1 MMDGKTNGR
10 DNSIITPREINV
22 LGPEIANLIAA
33 GEVVDRPASVIKE
46 LLENAIDSGAT
57 IITTE
62 IQRGGVTYMRVTDN
76 GCGITFDDLPK
87 TILRHATSK
96 IKTAEDLNSIWTLG
110 FRGEALA
117 AIAAV
122 SHLRII
128 SRPQTEEFGG
138 LLDVVGGEVISHTE
152 TGCSPGTTVIVEDL
166 FANVPARRKFLK
178 KDVSEAVA
186 IYAIFERV
194 ALSHPEISFRLISDG
209 ALKMRTEGNGDLRSA
224 IYSILGRDFTQRT
237 IPVSYE
243 YEGVGVT
250 GYIGMPD
257 TARANRNGQM
267 FFINGRYVR
276 TLTAQAALEQAY
288 RTFIPEDRFPACV
301 LMINIP
307 PGFVDVNVHPA
318 KLEVK
323 FSNEKLIFEAVY
335 YAVRPTLEEKMTFAE
350 LPLGINAPSAID
362 NYKCRAQTV
371 AASFAPVHDST
382 QDKRPEQ
389 ITIEETS
396 QNKATNQKS
405 DFSQVFTP
413 AQNITKAQ
421 QKPFVKSE
429 TPSSSITPALLESM
443 AAIVKSN
450 QQEVLTYDEV
460 STSSPSDKDTTQSLP
475 SEYQETIEDKNK
487 GIHENADSPKTEYK
501 ILGEAWDCYVIVE
514 TSRSLYLIDKH
525 AAHERILFERLRRN
539 MRERA
544 AEGASQLLISPLR
557 VQLTT
562 EEAAVISEYS
572 SDIRATGF
580 DFTLDGNT
588 AIITALPQNFT
599 PEMATEAFVVFGSEL
614 QVSVGEAR
622 DAIFERTLFS
632 CACKAA
638 IKGGRVYSDAH
649 IRWLCDELF
658 SLPDIKYCPHGR
670 PVTLEIT
677 KSSLDRQ
684 FGRIK

>member
-1 MMDGKTNGR
+1 MMNGKTNDKNIDCIKPHG
-10 DNSIITPREINV
+10 INV
-22 LGPEIANLIAA
+22 LEPEIANLIAA

-128 SRPQTEEFGG
+128 SRPHTEEFGG
-138 LLDVVGGEVISHTE
+138 LLDVVGGEIISHTE
-152 TGCSPGTTVIVEDL
+152 TGCSTGTTVIVEDL

-178 KDVSEAVA
+178 KDVSEAAA
-186 IYAIFERV
+186 IYAIFERI

-224 IYSILGRDFTQRT
+224 IYSILGREFTQRT

-243 YEGVGVT
+243 YNGVGVT

-276 TLTAQAALEQAY
+276 TITAQVALEQAY

-307 PGFVDVNVHPA
+307 VGFVDINVHPA

-323 FSNEKLIFEAVY
+323 FSNEKLIFEAIY
-335 YAVRPTLEEKMTFAE
+335 YAVRPALEENMRFAE
-350 LPLGINAPSAID
+350 LPLGSKTPSATD
-362 NYKCRAQTV
+362 SYKRRAQAA
-371 AASFAPVHDST
+371 AASFAPVRDG
-382 QDKRPEQ
+382 
-389 ITIEETS
+389 S
-396 QNKATNQKS
+396 QNRKPTQIEI
-405 DFSQVFTP
+405 TP
-413 AQNITKAQ
+413 KQNITKAQ
-421 QKPFVKSE
+421 ETQQKHSVKSE
-429 TPSSSITPALLESM
+429 TPSQVTPDLLASI
-443 AAIVKSN
+443 AAIVKTN
-450 QQEVLTYDEV
+450 QTQPLTSDETL
-460 STSSPSDKDTTQSLP
+460 TSSPDTSATKKSL
-475 SEYQETIEDKNK
+475 SESQETIE
-487 GIHENADSPKTEYK
+487 GTGTLENETSPVTEYK

-514 TSRSLYLIDKH
+514 TSCSIYLIDKH

-544 AEGASQLLISPLR
+544 AEGASQLLMTPLK
-557 VQLTT
+557 VQLTS
-562 EEAAVISEYS
+562 EEAAVITEYS

-588 AIITALPQNFT
+588 AIITALPQGFT
-599 PEMATEAFVVFGSEL
+599 TEMATEAFVVFGSEL
-614 QVSVGEAR
+614 QVSVGETR

-638 IKGGRVYSDAH
+638 IKGGRVYGDAH

-658 SLPDIKYCPHGR
+658 SLRDIKYCPHGR

>member
-1 MMDGKTNGR
+1 MMNGKTNDKNIDCIKPHG
-10 DNSIITPREINV
+10 INV
-22 LGPEIANLIAA
+22 LEPEIANLIAA

-128 SRPQTEEFGG
+128 SRPHTEEFGG
-138 LLDVVGGEVISHTE
+138 LLDVVGGEIISHTE
-152 TGCSPGTTVIVEDL
+152 TGCSTGTTVIVEDL

-178 KDVSEAVA
+178 KDVSEAAA
-186 IYAIFERV
+186 IYAIFERI

-224 IYSILGRDFTQRT
+224 IYSILGREFTQRT

-243 YEGVGVT
+243 YNGVGVT

-276 TLTAQAALEQAY
+276 TITAQVALEQAY

-307 PGFVDVNVHPA
+307 VGFVDINVHPA

-323 FSNEKLIFEAVY
+323 FSNEKLIFESIY
-335 YAVRPTLEEKMTFAE
+335 YAVRPALEENMRFAE
-350 LPLGINAPSAID
+350 LPLGSKTPSATD
-362 NYKCRAQTV
+362 SYKRRAQAA
-371 AASFAPVHDST
+371 AASFAPVRDG
-382 QDKRPEQ
+382 
-389 ITIEETS
+389 S
-396 QNKATNQKS
+396 QNRKPTQIEI
-405 DFSQVFTP
+405 TP
-413 AQNITKAQ
+413 KQNITKAQ
-421 QKPFVKSE
+421 ETQQKHSVKSE
-429 TPSSSITPALLESM
+429 TPSQVTPDLLASI
-443 AAIVKSN
+443 AAIVKTN
-450 QQEVLTYDEV
+450 QTQPLTSDETL
-460 STSSPSDKDTTQSLP
+460 TSSPDTSATKKSL
-475 SEYQETIEDKNK
+475 SESQETIE
-487 GIHENADSPKTEYK
+487 GTGTLENETSPVTEYK

-514 TSRSLYLIDKH
+514 TSCSIYLIDKH

-544 AEGASQLLISPLR
+544 AEGASQLLMTPLK
-557 VQLTT
+557 VQLTS
-562 EEAAVISEYS
+562 EEAAVITEYS

-588 AIITALPQNFT
+588 AIITALPQGFT
-599 PEMATEAFVVFGSEL
+599 TEMATEAFVVFGSEL
-614 QVSVGEAR
+614 QVSVGETR

-638 IKGGRVYSDAH
+638 IKGGRVYGDAH

>member
-1 MMDGKTNGR
+1 MNGKTNDKNIDCIKPHG
-10 DNSIITPREINV
+10 INV
-22 LGPEIANLIAA
+22 LEPEIANLIAA

-128 SRPQTEEFGG
+128 SRPHTEEFGG
-138 LLDVVGGEVISHTE
+138 LLDVVGGEIISHTE
-152 TGCSPGTTVIVEDL
+152 TGCSTGTTVIVEDL

-178 KDVSEAVA
+178 KDVSEAAA
-186 IYAIFERV
+186 IYAIFERI

-224 IYSILGRDFTQRT
+224 IYSILGREFTQRT

-243 YEGVGVT
+243 YNGVGVT

-276 TLTAQAALEQAY
+276 TITAQVALEQAY

-307 PGFVDVNVHPA
+307 VGFVDINVHPA

-323 FSNEKLIFEAVY
+323 FSNEKLIFEAIY
-335 YAVRPTLEEKMTFAE
+335 YAVRPALEENMRFAE
-350 LPLGINAPSAID
+350 LPLGSKTPSATD
-362 NYKCRAQTV
+362 SYKRRAQAA
-371 AASFAPVHDST
+371 AASFAPVRDG
-382 QDKRPEQ
+382 
-389 ITIEETS
+389 S
-396 QNKATNQKS
+396 QNRKPTQIEI
-405 DFSQVFTP
+405 TP
-413 AQNITKAQ
+413 KQNITKAQ
-421 QKPFVKSE
+421 ETQQKHSVKSE
-429 TPSSSITPALLESM
+429 TPSQVTPDLLASI
-443 AAIVKSN
+443 AAIVKTN
-450 QQEVLTYDEV
+450 QTQPLTSDETL
-460 STSSPSDKDTTQSLP
+460 TSSPDTSATKKSL
-475 SEYQETIEDKNK
+475 SESQETIE
-487 GIHENADSPKTEYK
+487 GTGTLENETSPVTEYK

-514 TSRSLYLIDKH
+514 TSCSIYLIDKH

-544 AEGASQLLISPLR
+544 AEGASQLLMTPLK
-557 VQLTT
+557 VQLTS
-562 EEAAVISEYS
+562 EEAAVITEYS

-588 AIITALPQNFT
+588 AIITALPQGFT
-599 PEMATEAFVVFGSEL
+599 TEMATEAFVVFGSEL
-614 QVSVGEAR
+614 QVSVGETR

-638 IKGGRVYSDAH
+638 IKGGRVYGDAH

-658 SLPDIKYCPHGR
+658 SLRDIKYCPHGR

>member
-1 MMDGKTNGR
+1 MMNGKTNDKNIDCIKPHG
-10 DNSIITPREINV
+10 INV
-22 LGPEIANLIAA
+22 LEPEIANLIAA

-128 SRPQTEEFGG
+128 SRPHTEEFGG

-178 KDVSEAVA
+178 KDVSEAAA

-276 TLTAQAALEQAY
+276 TITAQVALEQAY

-307 PGFVDVNVHPA
+307 VGFVDINVHPA

-323 FSNEKLIFEAVY
+323 FSNEKLIFEAIY
-335 YAVRPTLEEKMTFAE
+335 YAVRPALEENMRFAE
-350 LPLGINAPSAID
+350 LPLGSKTPSATD
-362 NYKCRAQTV
+362 SYKRRAQAA
-371 AASFAPVHDST
+371 AASFAPVRDG
-382 QDKRPEQ
+382 
-389 ITIEETS
+389 S
-396 QNKATNQKS
+396 QNRKPTQIEI
-405 DFSQVFTP
+405 TP
-413 AQNITKAQ
+413 KQNITKAQ
-421 QKPFVKSE
+421 ETQQKHSVKSE
-429 TPSSSITPALLESM
+429 TPSQVTPDLLASI
-443 AAIVKSN
+443 AAIVKTN
-450 QQEVLTYDEV
+450 QTQPLTSDETL
-460 STSSPSDKDTTQSLP
+460 TSSPDTSATKKSL
-475 SEYQETIEDKNK
+475 SESQETIE
-487 GIHENADSPKTEYK
+487 GTGTLENETSPVTEYK

-514 TSRSLYLIDKH
+514 TSCSIYLIDKH

-544 AEGASQLLISPLR
+544 AEGASQLLMTPLK
-557 VQLTT
+557 VQLTS
-562 EEAAVISEYS
+562 EEAAVITEYS

-588 AIITALPQNFT
+588 AIITALPQGFT
-599 PEMATEAFVVFGSEL
+599 TEMATEAFVVFGSEL
-614 QVSVGEAR
+614 QVSVGETR

-638 IKGGRVYSDAH
+638 IKGGRVYGDAH

>member
-1 MMDGKTNGR
+1 MNGKTNDKNIDCIKPHG
-10 DNSIITPREINV
+10 INV
-22 LGPEIANLIAA
+22 LEPEIANLIAA

-76 GCGITFDDLPK
+76 GRGITFDDLPK

-117 AIAAV
+117 ASAAV

-128 SRPQTEEFGG
+128 SRPHTEEFGG
-138 LLDVVGGEVISHTE
+138 LLDVVGGEIISHTE
-152 TGCSPGTTVIVEDL
+152 TGCSTGTTVIVEDL

-178 KDVSEAVA
+178 KDVSEAAA
-186 IYAIFERV
+186 IYAIFERI

-224 IYSILGRDFTQRT
+224 IYSILGREFTQRT

-243 YEGVGVT
+243 YNGVGVT

-276 TLTAQAALEQAY
+276 TITAQVALEQAY

-307 PGFVDVNVHPA
+307 VGFVDINVHPA

-323 FSNEKLIFEAVY
+323 FSNEKLIFEAIY
-335 YAVRPTLEEKMTFAE
+335 YAVRPALEENMRFAE
-350 LPLGINAPSAID
+350 LPLGSKTPSATD
-362 NYKCRAQTV
+362 SYKRRAQAA
-371 AASFAPVHDST
+371 AASFAPVRDG
-382 QDKRPEQ
+382 
-389 ITIEETS
+389 S
-396 QNKATNQKS
+396 QNRKPTQIEI
-405 DFSQVFTP
+405 TP
-413 AQNITKAQ
+413 KQNITKAQ
-421 QKPFVKSE
+421 ETQQKHSVKSE
-429 TPSSSITPALLESM
+429 TPSQVTPDLLASI
-443 AAIVKSN
+443 AAIVKTN
-450 QQEVLTYDEV
+450 QTQPLTSDETL
-460 STSSPSDKDTTQSLP
+460 TSSPDTSATKKSL
-475 SEYQETIEDKNK
+475 SESQETIE
-487 GIHENADSPKTEYK
+487 GTGTLENETSPVTEYK

-514 TSRSLYLIDKH
+514 TSCSIYLIDKH

-544 AEGASQLLISPLR
+544 AEGASQLLMTPLK
-557 VQLTT
+557 VQLTS
-562 EEAAVISEYS
+562 EEAAVITEYS

-580 DFTLDGNT
+580 DLTLEGNT
-588 AIITALPQNFT
+588 ANITALPQGFT
-599 PEMATEAFVVFGSEL
+599 TEMATEAFVVFGSEL
-614 QVSVGEAR
+614 QVSVGETR

-638 IKGGRVYSDAH
+638 IKGGRVYGDAH

-658 SLPDIKYCPHGR
+658 SLPDIKYSPHGR

>member
-1 MMDGKTNGR
+1 MMNGKTNDKNIDCIKPHG
-10 DNSIITPREINV
+10 INV
-22 LGPEIANLIAA
+22 LEPEIANLIAA

-128 SRPQTEEFGG
+128 SRPHTEEFGG
-138 LLDVVGGEVISHTE
+138 LLDVVGGEIISHTE
-152 TGCSPGTTVIVEDL
+152 TGCSTGTTVIVEDL

-178 KDVSEAVA
+178 KDVSEAAA
-186 IYAIFERV
+186 IYAIFERI

-224 IYSILGRDFTQRT
+224 IYSILGREFTQRT

-243 YEGVGVT
+243 YNGVGVT

-276 TLTAQAALEQAY
+276 TITAQVALEQAY

-307 PGFVDVNVHPA
+307 VGFVDINVHPA

-323 FSNEKLIFEAVY
+323 FSNEKLIFEAIY
-335 YAVRPTLEEKMTFAE
+335 YAVRPALEENMRFAE
-350 LPLGINAPSAID
+350 LPLGSKTPSATD
-362 NYKCRAQTV
+362 SYKRRAQAA
-371 AASFAPVHDST
+371 AASFAPVRDG
-382 QDKRPEQ
+382 
-389 ITIEETS
+389 S
-396 QNKATNQKS
+396 QNRKPTQIEI
-405 DFSQVFTP
+405 TP
-413 AQNITKAQ
+413 KQNITKAQ
-421 QKPFVKSE
+421 ETQQKHSVKSE
-429 TPSSSITPALLESM
+429 TPSQVTPDLLASI
-443 AAIVKSN
+443 AAIVKTN
-450 QQEVLTYDEV
+450 QTQPLTSDETL
-460 STSSPSDKDTTQSLP
+460 TSSPDTSATKKSL
-475 SEYQETIEDKNK
+475 SESQETIE
-487 GIHENADSPKTEYK
+487 GTGTLENETSPVTEYK

-514 TSRSLYLIDKH
+514 TSCSIYLIDKH

-544 AEGASQLLISPLR
+544 AEGASQLLMTPLK
-557 VQLTT
+557 VQLTS
-562 EEAAVISEYS
+562 EEAAVITEYS

-588 AIITALPQNFT
+588 AIITALPQGFT
-599 PEMATEAFVVFGSEL
+599 TEMATEAFVVFGSEL
-614 QVSVGEAR
+614 QVSVGETR

-638 IKGGRVYSDAH
+638 IKGGRVYGDAH

>member
-1 MMDGKTNGR
+1 MNGKTNDKNIDCIKPHG
-10 DNSIITPREINV
+10 INV
-22 LGPEIANLIAA
+22 LEPEIANLIAA

-128 SRPQTEEFGG
+128 SRPHTEEFGG
-138 LLDVVGGEVISHTE
+138 LLDVVGGEIISHTE
-152 TGCSPGTTVIVEDL
+152 TGCSTGTTVIVEDL

-178 KDVSEAVA
+178 KDVSEAAA
-186 IYAIFERV
+186 IYAIFERI

-224 IYSILGRDFTQRT
+224 IYSILGREFTQRT

-243 YEGVGVT
+243 YNGVGVT

-276 TLTAQAALEQAY
+276 TITAQVALEQAY

-307 PGFVDVNVHPA
+307 VGFVDINVHPA

-323 FSNEKLIFEAVY
+323 FSNEKLIFEAIY
-335 YAVRPTLEEKMTFAE
+335 YAVRPALEENMRFAE
-350 LPLGINAPSAID
+350 LPLGSKTPSATD
-362 NYKCRAQTV
+362 SYKRRAQAA
-371 AASFAPVHDST
+371 AASFAPVRDG
-382 QDKRPEQ
+382 
-389 ITIEETS
+389 S
-396 QNKATNQKS
+396 QNRKPTQIEI
-405 DFSQVFTP
+405 TP
-413 AQNITKAQ
+413 KQNITKAQ
-421 QKPFVKSE
+421 ETQQKHSVKSE
-429 TPSSSITPALLESM
+429 TPSQVTPDLLASI
-443 AAIVKSN
+443 AAIVKTN
-450 QQEVLTYDEV
+450 QTQPLTSDETL
-460 STSSPSDKDTTQSLP
+460 TSSPDTSATKKSL
-475 SEYQETIEDKNK
+475 SESQETIE
-487 GIHENADSPKTEYK
+487 GTGTLENETSPVTEYK

-514 TSRSLYLIDKH
+514 TSCSIYLIDKH

-544 AEGASQLLISPLR
+544 AEGASQLLMTPLK
-557 VQLTT
+557 VQLTS
-562 EEAAVISEYS
+562 EEAAVITEYS

-588 AIITALPQNFT
+588 AIITALPQGFT
-599 PEMATEAFVVFGSEL
+599 TEMATEAFVVFGSEL
-614 QVSVGEAR
+614 QVSVGETR

-638 IKGGRVYSDAH
+638 IKGGRVYGDAH

>member
-1 MMDGKTNGR
+1 LMNGKTNDKNIDCIKPHG
-10 DNSIITPREINV
+10 INV
-22 LGPEIANLIAA
+22 LEPEIANLIAA

-128 SRPQTEEFGG
+128 SRPHTEEFGG
-138 LLDVVGGEVISHTE
+138 LLDVVGGEIISHTE
-152 TGCSPGTTVIVEDL
+152 TGCSTGTTVIVEDL

-178 KDVSEAVA
+178 KDVSEAAA
-186 IYAIFERV
+186 IYAIFERI

-224 IYSILGRDFTQRT
+224 IYSILGREFTQRT

-243 YEGVGVT
+243 YNGVGVT

-276 TLTAQAALEQAY
+276 TITAQVALEQAY

-307 PGFVDVNVHPA
+307 VGFVDINVHPA

-323 FSNEKLIFEAVY
+323 FSNEKLIFEAIY
-335 YAVRPTLEEKMTFAE
+335 YAVRPALEENMRFAE
-350 LPLGINAPSAID
+350 LPLGSKTPSATD
-362 NYKCRAQTV
+362 SYKRRAQAA
-371 AASFAPVHDST
+371 AASFAPVRDG
-382 QDKRPEQ
+382 
-389 ITIEETS
+389 S
-396 QNKATNQKS
+396 QNRKPTQIEI
-405 DFSQVFTP
+405 TP
-413 AQNITKAQ
+413 KQNITKAQ
-421 QKPFVKSE
+421 ETQQKHSVKSE
-429 TPSSSITPALLESM
+429 TPSQVTPDLLASI
-443 AAIVKSN
+443 AAIVKTN
-450 QQEVLTYDEV
+450 QTQPLTSDETL
-460 STSSPSDKDTTQSLP
+460 TSSPDTSATKKSL
-475 SEYQETIEDKNK
+475 SESQETIE
-487 GIHENADSPKTEYK
+487 GTGTLENETSPVTEYK

-514 TSRSLYLIDKH
+514 TSCSIYLIDKH

-544 AEGASQLLISPLR
+544 AEGASQLLMTPLK
-557 VQLTT
+557 VQLTS
-562 EEAAVISEYS
+562 EEAAVITEYS

-588 AIITALPQNFT
+588 AIITALPQGFT
-599 PEMATEAFVVFGSEL
+599 TEMATEAFVVFGSEL
-614 QVSVGEAR
+614 QVSVGETR

-638 IKGGRVYSDAH
+638 IKGGRVYGDAH

>member
-1 MMDGKTNGR
+1 MMNGKTNDKNIDCIKPHG
-10 DNSIITPREINV
+10 INV
-22 LGPEIANLIAA
+22 LEPEIANLIAA

-76 GCGITFDDLPK
+76 GRGITFDDLPK

-117 AIAAV
+117 ASAAV

-128 SRPQTEEFGG
+128 SRPHTEEFGG
-138 LLDVVGGEVISHTE
+138 LLDVVGGEIISHTE
-152 TGCSPGTTVIVEDL
+152 TGCSTGTTVIVEDL

-178 KDVSEAVA
+178 KDVSEAAA
-186 IYAIFERV
+186 IYAIFERI

-224 IYSILGRDFTQRT
+224 IYSILGREFTQRT

-243 YEGVGVT
+243 YNGVGVT

-276 TLTAQAALEQAY
+276 TITAQVALEQAY

-307 PGFVDVNVHPA
+307 VGFVDINVHPA

-323 FSNEKLIFEAVY
+323 FSNEKLIFEAIY
-335 YAVRPTLEEKMTFAE
+335 YAVRPALEENMRFAE
-350 LPLGINAPSAID
+350 LPLGSKTPSATD
-362 NYKCRAQTV
+362 SYKRRAQAA
-371 AASFAPVHDST
+371 AASFAPVRDG
-382 QDKRPEQ
+382 
-389 ITIEETS
+389 S
-396 QNKATNQKS
+396 QNRKPTQIEISPK
-405 DFSQVFTP
+405 
-413 AQNITKAQ
+413 QNITKAQ
-421 QKPFVKSE
+421 ETQQKHSVKSE
-429 TPSSSITPALLESM
+429 TPSQVTPDLLASI
-443 AAIVKSN
+443 AAIVKTN
-450 QQEVLTYDEV
+450 QTQPLTSDETL
-460 STSSPSDKDTTQSLP
+460 TSSPDTSATKKSL
-475 SEYQETIEDKNK
+475 SESQETIE
-487 GIHENADSPKTEYK
+487 GTGTLENETSPVTEYK

-514 TSRSLYLIDKH
+514 TSCSIYLIDKH

-544 AEGASQLLISPLR
+544 AEGASQLLMTPLK
-557 VQLTT
+557 VQLTS
-562 EEAAVISEYS
+562 EEAAVITEYS

-588 AIITALPQNFT
+588 AIITALPQGFT
-599 PEMATEAFVVFGSEL
+599 TEMATEAFVVFGSEL
-614 QVSVGEAR
+614 QVSVGETR

-638 IKGGRVYSDAH
+638 IKGGRVYGDAH

-658 SLPDIKYCPHGR
+658 SLPDIKYSPHGR

>member
-1 MMDGKTNGR
+1 MMNGKTNDKNIDCIKPHG
-10 DNSIITPREINV
+10 INV
-22 LGPEIANLIAA
+22 LEPEIANLIAA
-33 GEVVDRPASVIKE
+33 GEAVDRPASVIKE

-128 SRPQTEEFGG
+128 SRPHTEEFGG
-138 LLDVVGGEVISHTE
+138 LLDVVGGEIISHTE
-152 TGCSPGTTVIVEDL
+152 TGCSTGTTVIVEDL

-178 KDVSEAVA
+178 KDVSEAAA
-186 IYAIFERV
+186 IYAIFERI

-224 IYSILGRDFTQRT
+224 IYSILGREFTQRT

-243 YEGVGVT
+243 YNGVGVT

-276 TLTAQAALEQAY
+276 TITAQVALEQAY

-307 PGFVDVNVHPA
+307 VGFVDINVHPA

-323 FSNEKLIFEAVY
+323 FSNEKLIFEAIY
-335 YAVRPTLEEKMTFAE
+335 YAVRPALEENMRFAE
-350 LPLGINAPSAID
+350 LPLGSKTPSATD
-362 NYKCRAQTV
+362 SYKRRAQAA
-371 AASFAPVHDST
+371 AASFAPVRDG
-382 QDKRPEQ
+382 
-389 ITIEETS
+389 S
-396 QNKATNQKS
+396 QNRKPTQIEI
-405 DFSQVFTP
+405 TP
-413 AQNITKAQ
+413 KQNITKAQ
-421 QKPFVKSE
+421 ETQQKHSVKSE
-429 TPSSSITPALLESM
+429 TPSQVTPDLLASI
-443 AAIVKSN
+443 AAIVKTN
-450 QQEVLTYDEV
+450 QTQPLTSDETL
-460 STSSPSDKDTTQSLP
+460 TSSPDTSATKKSL
-475 SEYQETIEDKNK
+475 SESQETIE
-487 GIHENADSPKTEYK
+487 GTGTLENETSPVTEYK

-514 TSRSLYLIDKH
+514 TSCSIYLIDKH

-544 AEGASQLLISPLR
+544 AEGASQLLMTPLK
-557 VQLTT
+557 VQLTS
-562 EEAAVISEYS
+562 EEAAVITEYS

-588 AIITALPQNFT
+588 AIITALPQGFT
-599 PEMATEAFVVFGSEL
+599 TEMATEAFVVFGSEL
-614 QVSVGEAR
+614 QVSVGETR

-638 IKGGRVYSDAH
+638 IKGGRVYGDAH

>member
-1 MMDGKTNGR
+1 MNGKTNDKNIDCIKPHG
-10 DNSIITPREINV
+10 INV
-22 LGPEIANLIAA
+22 LEPEIANLIAA

-128 SRPQTEEFGG
+128 SRPHTEEFGG
-138 LLDVVGGEVISHTE
+138 LLDVVGGEIISHTE
-152 TGCSPGTTVIVEDL
+152 TGCSTGTTVIVEDL

-178 KDVSEAVA
+178 KDVSEAAA
-186 IYAIFERV
+186 IYAIFERI

-224 IYSILGRDFTQRT
+224 IYSILGREFTQRT

-243 YEGVGVT
+243 YNGVGVT

-276 TLTAQAALEQAY
+276 TITAQVALEQAY

-307 PGFVDVNVHPA
+307 VGFVDINVHPA

-323 FSNEKLIFEAVY
+323 FSNEKLIFEAIY
-335 YAVRPTLEEKMTFAE
+335 YAVRPALEENMRFAE
-350 LPLGINAPSAID
+350 LPLGSKTPSATD
-362 NYKCRAQTV
+362 SYKRRAQAA
-371 AASFAPVHDST
+371 AASFAPVRDG
-382 QDKRPEQ
+382 
-389 ITIEETS
+389 S
-396 QNKATNQKS
+396 QNRKPTQIEI
-405 DFSQVFTP
+405 TP
-413 AQNITKAQ
+413 KQNITKAQ
-421 QKPFVKSE
+421 ETQQKHSVKSE
-429 TPSSSITPALLESM
+429 TPSQVTPDLLASI
-443 AAIVKSN
+443 AAIVKTN
-450 QQEVLTYDEV
+450 QTQPLTSDETL
-460 STSSPSDKDTTQSLP
+460 TSSPDTSATKKSL
-475 SEYQETIEDKNK
+475 SESQETIE
-487 GIHENADSPKTEYK
+487 GTGTLENETSPVTEYK

-514 TSRSLYLIDKH
+514 TSCSIYLIDKH

-544 AEGASQLLISPLR
+544 AEGASQLLMTPLK
-557 VQLTT
+557 V
-562 EEAAVISEYS
+562 AA
-572 SDIRATGF
+572 
-580 DFTLDGNT
+580 
-588 AIITALPQNFT
+588 
-599 PEMATEAFVVFGSEL
+599 
-614 QVSVGEAR
+614 
-622 DAIFERTLFS
+622 
-632 CACKAA
+632 
-638 IKGGRVYSDAH
+638 
-649 IRWLCDELF
+649 
-658 SLPDIKYCPHGR
+658 
-670 PVTLEIT
+670 EI
-677 KSSLDRQ
+677 
-684 FGRIK
+684 

>member
-1 MMDGKTNGR
+1 MINGKTNDK
-10 DNSIITPREINV
+10 DNSVNYDKPREINV
-22 LGPEIANLIAA
+22 LVPEIANLIAA

-57 IITTE
+57 FITTE

-76 GCGITFDDLPK
+76 GCGITFEDLPK

-178 KDVSEAVA
+178 KDVSEAAA
-186 IYAIFERV
+186 IYAMFERI

-209 ALKMRTEGNGDLRSA
+209 ALKMRTEGNSDLRSA
-224 IYSILGRDFTQRT
+224 IYSILGREFTRRT

-243 YEGVGVT
+243 YDGVGVT

-267 FFINGRYVR
+267 FYINGRYVR
-276 TLTAQAALEQAY
+276 TITGQVALEQAY
-288 RTFIPEDRFPACV
+288 RTYIPEDRFPACV

-307 PGFVDVNVHPA
+307 PGLVDVNVHPA

-335 YAVRPTLEEKMTFAE
+335 YAVRPALEENMTFAE
-350 LPLGINAPSAID
+350 LPLGIKTPSAID
-362 NYKCRAQTV
+362 NYKRRAKST
-371 AASFAPVHDST
+371 AASFVPVHDNS
-382 QDKRPEQ
+382 QDNKPEQ
-389 ITIEETS
+389 ITIENPSAYETAA
-396 QNKATNQKS
+396 NHTANAQK
-405 DFSQVFTP
+405 T
-413 AQNITKAQ
+413 Q
-421 QKPFVKSE
+421 QKTHVMSDM
-429 TPSSSITPALLESM
+429 PSSISPDLLTSM
-443 AAIVKSN
+443 ATIVKAN
-450 QQEVLTYDEV
+450 QQQALTSNET
-460 STSSPSDKDTTQSLP
+460 STSSPSIAAIAQTSP
-475 SEYQETIEDKNK
+475 SEYQETTEDT
-487 GIHENADSPKTEYK
+487 GAPKHKTPQITEYK

-514 TSRSLYLIDKH
+514 TSRSIYLIDKH
-525 AAHERILFERLRRN
+525 AAHERILFERLRHN
-539 MRERA
+539 MRERT
-544 AEGASQLLISPLR
+544 AEGASQLLMAPLE
-557 VQLTT
+557 VQLTS
-562 EEAAVISEYS
+562 EEAAVITEYS

-614 QVSVGEAR
+614 KVSVGEAR

-638 IKGGRVYSDAH
+638 IKGGRVYGDAH

>member
-1 MMDGKTNGR
+1 MNGKTNDKNIDCIKPHG
-10 DNSIITPREINV
+10 INV
-22 LGPEIANLIAA
+22 LEPEIANLIAA
-33 GEVVDRPASVIKE
+33 GEAVDRPASVIKE

-128 SRPQTEEFGG
+128 SRPHTEEFGG
-138 LLDVVGGEVISHTE
+138 LLYVVGGEIISHTE
-152 TGCSPGTTVIVEDL
+152 TGCSTGTTVIVEDL

-178 KDVSEAVA
+178 KDVSEAAA
-186 IYAIFERV
+186 IYAIFERI

-224 IYSILGRDFTQRT
+224 IYSILGREFTQRT

-243 YEGVGVT
+243 YNGVGVT

-276 TLTAQAALEQAY
+276 TITAQVALEQAY

-307 PGFVDVNVHPA
+307 VGFVDINVHPA

-323 FSNEKLIFEAVY
+323 FSNEKLIFEAIY
-335 YAVRPTLEEKMTFAE
+335 YAVRPALEENMRFAE
-350 LPLGINAPSAID
+350 LPLGSKTPSATD
-362 NYKCRAQTV
+362 SYKRRAQAA
-371 AASFAPVHDST
+371 AASFAPVRDG
-382 QDKRPEQ
+382 
-389 ITIEETS
+389 S
-396 QNKATNQKS
+396 QNRKPTQIEI
-405 DFSQVFTP
+405 TP
-413 AQNITKAQ
+413 KQNITKAQ
-421 QKPFVKSE
+421 ETQQKHSVKSE
-429 TPSSSITPALLESM
+429 TPSQVTPDLLASI
-443 AAIVKSN
+443 AAIVKTN
-450 QQEVLTYDEV
+450 QTQPLTSDETL
-460 STSSPSDKDTTQSLP
+460 TSSPDTSATKKSL
-475 SEYQETIEDKNK
+475 SESQETIE
-487 GIHENADSPKTEYK
+487 GTGTLENETSPVTEYK

-514 TSRSLYLIDKH
+514 TSCSIYLIDKH

-544 AEGASQLLISPLR
+544 AEGASQLLMTPLK
-557 VQLTT
+557 VQLTS
-562 EEAAVISEYS
+562 EEAAVITEYS

-588 AIITALPQNFT
+588 AIITALPQGFT
-599 PEMATEAFVVFGSEL
+599 TEMATEAFVVFGSEL
-614 QVSVGEAR
+614 QVSVGETR

-638 IKGGRVYSDAH
+638 IKGGRVYGDAH